1 MPLLRVSCRSS
12 RLIRRSV
19 LAALLCLL
27 LDLQAETKPTVA
39 AAAVNVAPSTEGARN
54 AAMIFDDVA
63 SRALTGMK
71 QRAEALHVTGVA
83 VVAYAEGTEVSS
95 WSSRM
100 LVVGKM
106 TSPPSEKSKGDNLL
120 GIAYAKAAEMAS
132 TLQDSGSGVRAPYT
146 GEFGWQGGVVIKGRT
161 GWLIVAFS
169 GGLSED
175 DVKISKAGLEILAG
189 VL

>member
-1 MPLLRVSCRSS
+1 MP
-12 RLIRRSV
+12 
-19 LAALLCLL
+19 ALLCLL
-27 LDLQAETKPTVA
+27 LDLQAETKPTVQPP
-39 AAAVNVAPSTEGARN
+39 AVSVAPAAESAHS

-63 SRALTGMK
+63 SRALTAMK

-83 VVAYAEGTEVSS
+83 VVAYAEGSAVTS

-106 TSPPSEKSKGDNLL
+106 TSPPAEKSKGDNLL

-132 TLQDSGSGVRAPYT
+132 TLKDSGSGVRAPYT
-146 GEFGWQGGVVIKGRT
+146 GEFGWKGGVVAKGRT

-169 GGLSED
+169 GGPSED
-175 DVKISKAGLEILAG
+175 DVKISKTGLEILAG
-189 VL
+189 EL

>member
-1 MPLLRVSCRSS
+1 M
-12 RLIRRSV
+12 IRQSV
-19 LAALLCLL
+19 LAVLLCFL
-27 LDLQAETKPTVA
+27 LDLRADTKATAEHDAVGIA
-39 AAAVNVAPSTEGARN
+39 ALPEN
-54 AAMIFDDVA
+54 AHTGAMIFDDA
-63 SRALTGMK
+63 AGRALTAMK
-71 QRAEALHVTGVA
+71 QRAEVLHVTGVA
-83 VVAYAEGTEVSS
+83 VVAYAAGDAVSS

-132 TLQDSGSGVRAPYT
+132 TLKDSGSGVRPPYT
-146 GEFGWQGGVVIKGRT
+146 GEFGWQGGVVTKGRT

-169 GGLSED
+169 GGPSED
-175 DVKISKAGLEILAG
+175 DVKISKAGLEILAT